1 MFAIADDVSEL
12 LSAWSAGDES
22 ARERL
27 MPAVYDELRRL
38 ARHHMRAE
46 RGDHTLQTT
55 ALVHEVYLRLVG
67 QRSAEWKTRAQFFAI
82 AATMMR
88 RILVDHAR
96 RRASGKHG
104 GGMIRCELDDA
115 VAAAE
120 SRSAEVI
127 AVDAALDQFAAIDE
141 RASRIVEL
149 RYFGGL
155 TVDQVATA
163 LELSV
168 ATVKRDW
175 AAAKAWLARELR
187 ATE

>member
-1 MFAIADDVSEL
+1 MSAIADDVSEL
-12 LSAWSAGDES
+12 LSAWSGGDES

-27 MPAVYDELRRL
+27 MPAVYDELRRV
-38 ARHHMRAE
+38 ARQHMRAE

-67 QRSAEWKTRAQFFAI
+67 QHSTDWKTRAQFFAI

-96 RRASGKHG
+96 RRAAGKNG
-104 GGMIRCELDDA
+104 GGMIRLPLDEA
-115 VAAAE
+115 IVAAD
-120 SRSAEVI
+120 SRSGEVL
-127 AVDAALDQFAAIDE
+127 AVDVALDRFAAIDP
-141 RASRIVEL
+141 RAARIVEL

-155 TVDQVATA
+155 TVDQAA
-163 LELSV
+163 GILGLSI

-187 ATE
+187 TAQ

>member
-1 MFAIADDVSEL
+1 MSAIADDVNDL

-46 RGDHTLQTT
+46 RADHTLQTT

-67 QRSAEWKTRAQFFAI
+67 QRSADWKTRAQFFAV

-96 RRASGKHG
+96 RRAYAKRG
-104 GGMIRCELDDA
+104 GGMIRCAIDDA

-120 SRSAEVI
+120 SRSSEII
-127 AVDAALDQFAAIDE
+127 AVDEALDQFSVIDE
-141 RASRIVEL
+141 RAARIVEL

-155 TVDQVATA
+155 TVEQVASV

-187 ATE
+187 ADQ